1 MTNTFYKYKNIHLL
15 KITNSTLK
23 VYSKMYLQIHSKQEC
38 KNSKL
43 YITTKK
49 YIHVPYLKY
58 SQLCH
63 IIKSYITMLLLQLFS
78 LIPCNTCPVQCKMVL
93 LLLWWAGPT
102 RERGGLVAERR
113 GGTREARWAR
123 SPRPRPVFPFTESC

>member
-1 MTNTFYKYKNIHLL
+1 MHFI
-15 KITNSTLK
+15 
-23 VYSKMYLQIHSKQEC
+23 QINSKQEC

-63 IIKSYITMLLLQLFS
+63 IIKSYITMPLLQLFS
-78 LIPCNTCPVQCKMVL
+78 LFPYNTCPVQCKWYCFMVGKQTL
-93 LLLWWAGPT
+93 GITSEIYCYHL
-102 RERGGLVAERR
+102 RMIRI
-113 GGTREARWAR
+113 
-123 SPRPRPVFPFTESC
+123 F